1 MPVSRSAL
9 AYSTV
14 AIALFAIGT
23 PSAPAQ
29 PATEKTA
36 VASPAPSSVT
46 AAGVTIHSVSITLP
60 DSDRVFPGGAQADA
74 INNNCTACHSVGMVL
89 TQPPL
94 TKASWEDEV
103 NKMRNIYKAPIAA
116 EDVPAIV
123 TYLVNTKGA
132 Q

>member
-9 AYSTV
+9 AYSAVATV
-14 AIALFAIGT
+14 LFAIGT
-23 PSAPAQ
+23 TPAPAQ
-29 PATEKTA
+29 PANEKTTTPA
-36 VASPAPSSVT
+36 PAPSSVT

>member
-1 MPVSRSAL
+1 
-9 AYSTV
+9 
-14 AIALFAIGT
+14 
-23 PSAPAQ
+23 
-29 PATEKTA
+29 
-36 VASPAPSSVT
+36 
-46 AAGVTIHSVSITLP
+46 
-60 DSDRVFPGGAQADA
+60 
-74 INNNCTACHSVGMVL
+74 MVL